1 MDSDTNAAMKPGE
14 ARCPGPSARDVILAD
29 GCSVPEALI
38 SQSYTFRGDAD
49 MPYDNYTS
57 QEFFNREM

>member
-49 MPYDNYTS
+49 MPYDNYT
-57 QEFFNREM
+57 